1 MLLLQCMKNIS
12 RNTAVISVSLPKQ
25 IAKVLEKDRK
35 AKGQSRS
42 AYVASLIEKVAE
54 EERWQKIYKRGEQTA
69 RDFRITSEDDIDRI
83 LHGA

>member
-42 AYVASLIEKVAE
+42 AYVASLIEKVSE

-69 RDFRITSEDDIDRI
+69 RDFRITSEEDIDRI
-83 LHGA
+83 LHGT